1 MVKKCELSKGFYG
14 FKVGYFVPIFLGLL
28 FGQMVFAI
36 PDDTTVTPSL
46 NTVTP
51 STLIANQETNPP
63 SSIVTPSLTTNTP
76 STSMATT
83 QNDSTMPI
91 ITTVTPVISNI
102 VGTVFNPFLTT
113 LVIPSIT
120 QITAVPL
127 PDADMDGISDDIDN
141 CPTTFNP
148 SQTNHDGDAMGDACD
163 PNTEIIANTV
173 AVDTTFGG
181 DLTVDGATFTIPSGI
196 TVEFDFVN
204 NKITVKAPDGKIL
217 VQLGGK
223 IT

>member
-1 MVKKCELSKGFYG
+1 MMVKKCELSKGFYG

-46 NTVTP
+46 DTVTP

-76 STSMATT
+76 STSIATT
-83 QNDSTMPI
+83 QNDSTTPI

-102 VGTVFNPFLTT
+102 VGTVLNPFLTT

-127 PDADMDGISDDIDN
+127 PDADKDGIPDDMDN
-141 CPTTFNP
+141 CPDDANP
-148 SQTNHDGDAMGDACD
+148 LQEDFDNDSIGNACD
-163 PNTEIIANTV
+163 PFTRLGWNLSRILN
-173 AVDTTFGG
+173 DWFGW
-181 DLTVDGATFTIPSGI
+181 D
-196 TVEFDFVN
+196 
-204 NKITVKAPDGKIL
+204 IL
-217 VQLGGK
+217 R
-223 IT
+223 